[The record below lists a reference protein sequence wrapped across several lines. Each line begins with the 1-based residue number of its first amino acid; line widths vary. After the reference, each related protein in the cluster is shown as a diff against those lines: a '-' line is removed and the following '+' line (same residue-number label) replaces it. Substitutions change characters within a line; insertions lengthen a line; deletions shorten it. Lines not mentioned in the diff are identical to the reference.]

1 MILLIYEVRRSF
13 LRQKQIEEK
22 WHLLLDRMEKRKQF
36 LVTLSEV
43 NPIIS
48 DIEKV
53 SSHLKEVEVCDV
65 LVLSVSYEMY

>member
-1 MILLIYEVRRSF
+1 MLF
-13 LRQKQIEEK
+13 FRQKQIEEK
-22 WHLLLDRMEKRKQF
+22 WQLLLERMEKRKLF

-53 SSHLKEVEVCDV
+53 STHLKEVEVCDR
-65 LVLSVSYEMY
+65 LVL